1 MKILVLGMG
10 NDLFGDD
17 GVGLHA
23 VRLLKDEWA
32 DGATSGELSS
42 SVEFVECLLSGA
54 ALLDV
59 IHGYDALVVIDTIM
73 KAEPITGR
81 ISILDAADIRDF
93 PGPSPHYV
101 SVPQV
106 LAIGRE
112 IGLKMPRT
120 VVIIAVEAKDL
131 FRLGEGLSE
140 DMHTRLPDILEAAQG
155 VLQRLAARPDGL
167 SIGSEESAVRSR
179 SLDGRRQDRLSQV

>member
-17 GVGLHA
+17 GVGLCA
-23 VRLLKDEWA
+23 VRLLKDEWTH
-32 DGATSGELSS
+32 GATSGERFS

-59 IHGYDALVVIDTIM
+59 IHDYDALVIIDTIM
-73 KAEPITGR
+73 KADPVTGR
-81 ISILDAADIRDF
+81 IRILNAADVRDF
-93 PGPSPHYV
+93 PGPSPQYV

-112 IGLKMPRT
+112 LGLKMPGT
-120 VVIIAVEAKDL
+120 VTIIAVEAKDL
-131 FRLGEGLSE
+131 FQLGEGLSK
-140 DMHTRLPDILEAAQG
+140 DMNTRLPDIVKAAKGVVHRLFAQPDECVDPPQG
-155 VLQRLAARPDGL
+155 IQ
-167 SIGSEESAVRSR
+167 SS
-179 SLDGRRQDRLSQV
+179 

>member
-32 DGATSGELSS
+32 DGAAPGEPSL

-73 KAEPITGR
+73 KAEPVTGR
-81 ISILDAADIRDF
+81 IRILDAADMRDF

-106 LAIGRE
+106 LTIGRTM
-112 IGLKMPRT
+112 GLKMPRT
-120 VVIIAVEAKDL
+120 VMIIAVEAKDL
-131 FRLGEGLSE
+131 FRLGEGLSD
-140 DMHTRLPDILEAAQG
+140 DMQTRLPDIVEAAKG
-155 VLQRLAARPDGL
+155 VLHRLAA
-167 SIGSEESAVRSR
+167 
-179 SLDGRRQDRLSQV
+179 

>member
-1 MKILVLGMG
+1 VKILVLGMG

-23 VRLLKDEWA
+23 VRLLQDEWA
-32 DGATSGELSS
+32 DGDASGEPSS
-42 SVEFVECLLSGA
+42 SVEFVECVLSGA

-73 KAEPITGR
+73 KAEPVTGR
-81 ISILDAADIRDF
+81 IRVLNAADIRDF

-112 IGLKMPRT
+112 LGLKMPRT
-120 VVIIAVEAKDL
+120 VTVIAVEATDL

-140 DMHTRLPDILEAAQG
+140 EMQTRLPDILEAAKD
-155 VLQRLAARPDGL
+155 VLHRLAAQPD
-167 SIGSEESAVRSR
+167 ERV
-179 SLDGRRQDRLSQV
+179 DRLRRIRCSVPITRRPTTWPPV

>member
-10 NDLFGDD
+10 NDLYGDD

-23 VRLLKDEWA
+23 VRQLRDEWA
-32 DGATSGELSS
+32 AGPKPPERSL
-42 SVEFVECLLSGA
+42 SVEFVECALSGA

-73 KAEPITGR
+73 KAEPVTGR
-81 ISILDAADIRDF
+81 IRILDAPDIRDI

-106 LAIGRE
+106 LALGRE
-112 IGLKMPRT
+112 LGLKMPRT
-120 VVIIAVEAKDL
+120 VTIIAVEAKDL

-140 DMHTRLPDILEAAQG
+140 DMQARLPDLLEAARDA
-155 VLQRLAARPDGL
+155 LQRLVARPSAGA
-167 SIGSEESAVRSR
+167 IGRSFR
-179 SLDGRRQDRLSQV
+179 DTSP

>member
-10 NDLFGDD
+10 NDLYGDD

-32 DGATSGELSS
+32 EETASGKPSS

-131 FRLGEGLSE
+131 FRLGEGMSE
-140 DMHTRLPDILEAAQG
+140 DMHTRLPDILEVAKD
-155 VLQRLAARPDGL
+155 VLHRLAAQPANG
-167 SIGSEESAVRSR
+167 SIHAEEPAVRSR
-179 SLDGRRQDRLSQV
+179 SLDGRRHGRLSEV

>member
-10 NDLFGDD
+10 NDLYGDD

-32 DGATSGELSS
+32 EGASSGEPSS

-59 IHGYDALVVIDTIM
+59 IHGYDALVVIDTII
-73 KAEPITGR
+73 KAEPVTGR
-81 ISILDAADIRDF
+81 VRILDAADIRDF

-112 IGLKMPRT
+112 VGLKMPGT
-120 VVIIAVEAKDL
+120 VMIIAVEARDL

-140 DMHTRLPDILEAAQG
+140 DMRSRLPDILEAAKE
-155 VLQRLAARPDGL
+155 VIHRLAAQLDAG
-167 SIGSEESAVRSR
+167 STGSEESAVRSR
-179 SLDGRRQDRLSQV
+179 SLGGRR

>member
-10 NDLFGDD
+10 NDLYGDD

-23 VRLLKDEWA
+23 VRLLKDAWA
-32 DGATSGELSS
+32 DGATSRELPS

-73 KAEPITGR
+73 KAKPVTGR
-81 ISILDAADIRDF
+81 IRILDAADIRDF

-112 IGLKMPRT
+112 LGLKMPRT
-120 VVIIAVEAKDL
+120 VRIIAVEAKDL
-131 FRLGEGLSE
+131 FRLGEGLSD
-140 DMHTRLPDILEAAQG
+140 DMHSRLPDILEAAKD
-155 VLQRLAARPDGL
+155 VLHRLSAQPDER
-167 SIGSEESAVRSR
+167 I
-179 SLDGRRQDRLSQV
+179 DRL

>member
-10 NDLFGDD
+10 NDLYGDD

-32 DGATSGELSS
+32 GEAMSGESSS
-42 SVEFVECLLSGA
+42 SVEFVECVLSGA

-59 IHGYDALVVIDTIM
+59 IHGYDALVLIDTIM
-73 KAEPITGR
+73 KAEPVTGR
-81 ISILDAADIRDF
+81 IRILNAADIRDF

-106 LAIGRE
+106 LTIGRTA
-112 IGLKMPRT
+112 GLKMPRT
-120 VVIIAVEAKDL
+120 VMIIAVEAKDL
-131 FRLGEGLSE
+131 FRLGEGLSN
-140 DMHTRLPDILEAAQG
+140 DMHTRLPDIVEAAKN
-155 VLQRLAARPDGL
+155 VLHRLAA
-167 SIGSEESAVRSR
+167 
-179 SLDGRRQDRLSQV
+179 

>member
-10 NDLFGDD
+10 NDIYGDD

-32 DGATSGELSS
+32 DQAAPGGSS
-42 SVEFVECLLSGA
+42 ASVEFVECVLSGA

-59 IHGYDALVVIDTIM
+59 IHGYDALVVIDTII
-73 KAEPITGR
+73 KAEPVTGR
-81 ISILDAADIRDF
+81 VRILDAADIRDL

-106 LAIGRE
+106 LAIGRD
-112 IGLKMPRT
+112 IGLTMPKT
-120 VVIIAVEAKDL
+120 VLIIAIEAKDL

-140 DMHTRLPDILEAAQG
+140 DMRNRLPDILKAAKD
-155 VLQRLAARPDGL
+155 VISRLAVQADPWPIGPRGPAIRP
-167 SIGSEESAVRSR
+167 
-179 SLDGRRQDRLSQV
+179 

>member
-10 NDLFGDD
+10 NDLYGDD

-23 VRLLKDEWA
+23 VRLLRNEWA
-32 DGATSGELSS
+32 ARATSREPSL
-42 SVEFVECLLSGA
+42 SVEFAECLLAGA

-59 IHGYDALVVIDTIM
+59 VHGYDALVVIDTIM
-73 KAEPITGR
+73 KAEPVTGR
-81 ISILDAADIRDF
+81 IRILDAAEIRDF

-106 LAIGRE
+106 LALGRE
-112 IGLKMPRT
+112 LGLKMPRT
-120 VVIIAVEAKDL
+120 VMVIAVEAKDL

-140 DMHTRLPDILEAAQG
+140 EMRARLPDLLEAAKDA
-155 VLQRLAARPDGL
+155 LHRLAARPQG
-167 SIGSEESAVRSR
+167 GAV
-179 SLDGRRQDRLSQV
+179 GP

>member
-1 MKILVLGMG
+1 VKILVLGMG
-10 NDLFGDD
+10 NDLYGDD

-32 DGATSGELSS
+32 DGATPGEPSS

-59 IHGYDALVVIDTIM
+59 IHGHDALVVIDTIM
-73 KAEPITGR
+73 KAEPLTGR
-81 ISILDAADIRDF
+81 ISILEAADIRDF

-140 DMHTRLPDILEAAQG
+140 DMHTRLPDILEVAKDVLHGLAAQPAEW
-155 VLQRLAARPDGL
+155 VDRLRR
-167 SIGSEESAVRSR
+167 IRCRSR
-179 SLDGRRQDRLSQV
+179 SLDGRRLGRQSEV

>member
-1 MKILVLGMG
+1 VKTLVLGMG

-23 VRLLKDEWA
+23 VRLLKEEWA
-32 DGATSGELSS
+32 DGATPGEPASF
-42 SVEFVECLLSGA
+42 VEFAECVLAGA

-73 KAEPITGR
+73 KAEPVTGR
-81 ISILDAADIRDF
+81 ITILEAADLRDF

-112 IGLKMPRT
+112 IGLEMPAT
-120 VVIIAVEAKDL
+120 VTVIAVEAKDL
-131 FRLGEGLSE
+131 FRLGEGLSG
-140 DMHTRLPDILEAAQG
+140 DMRARLPDILGAAKD
-155 VLQRLAARPDGL
+155 VLRRLTAGPPVPGL
-167 SIGSEESAVRSR
+167 DSDLRDISR
-179 SLDGRRQDRLSQV
+179 

>member
-10 NDLFGDD
+10 NDIYGDD

-32 DGATSGELSS
+32 DEAIPGESSS
-42 SVEFVECLLSGA
+42 SVEFVECVLSGA

-73 KAEPITGR
+73 KAEPVTGR
-81 ISILDAADIRDF
+81 IRILDVADIRDL

-112 IGLKMPRT
+112 LGLKMPKT
-120 VVIIAVEAKDL
+120 VRIIAVEAKDL
-131 FRLGEGLSE
+131 FSLGEGLSKE
-140 DMHTRLPDILEAAQG
+140 MCTRLPDILGAAKD
-155 VLQRLAARPDGL
+155 VLRRLAVQPDEWPIASEGSVPRP
-167 SIGSEESAVRSR
+167 
-179 SLDGRRQDRLSQV
+179 